1 MTKLYII
8 KRKDILN
15 TASSK
20 SVRECPYWTGRGSFT
35 SGIDG
40 VILYDKPAEAFGE
53 MQRLI
58 TEKLFGGDGV
68 KFYVAEL
75 DFDEVEV
82 TMDIV
87 PVHAL
92 QKLLV
97 K

>member
-20 SVRECPYWTGRGSFT
+20 SVRECPYWTGDGSFA
-35 SGIDG
+35 SNISAVD
-40 VILYDKPAEAFGE
+40 LFDKPEAAFNKVSK
-53 MQRLI
+53 LK
-58 TEKLFGGDGV
+58 TESENGGV
-68 KFYVAEL
+68 EFYVAEL

-82 TMDIV
+82 TLEIV
-87 PVHAL
+87 PVNGL